1 MEASAFRRAYHEA
14 EAALEEVLQADGIDV
29 ALRVAD
35 ELWAVARLVDGTP
48 TLRRNLA
55 DPSREGADRAGLAQ
69 GLLIG
74 KVHGNALHIV
84 LAVVAQRWPAPGDL
98 GTALERLGVEAVMAH
113 AQHDG
118 RLGQVEDELF
128 RFDRIVA
135 ATPDLQAA
143 LADRRA
149 DAQAKGALVE
159 RLLSVRTAPQTVRL
173 AKQAVAGVRGRRFDL
188 VIATFLEQ
196 AADRQDQV
204 RATVTSAV
212 PLSPEQLDRLEAALS
227 TQYGRQVHTNV
238 VIDEDVVGGIRV
250 EIGDE
255 VIDGTV
261 SQRLLEAHRQ
271 MTS

>member
-1 MEASAFRRAYHEA
+1 METSAFRRAYSEA
-14 EAALEEVLQADGIDV
+14 EAALEEVLRADGIDV
-29 ALRVAD
+29 ALRVAE

-55 DPSREGADRAGLAQ
+55 DPSREGADRAALAQ
-69 GLLIG
+69 GLLTG
-74 KVHGNALHIV
+74 KVHGNSLHIV
-84 LAVVAQRWPAPGDL
+84 RAVVAQRWPAAGDL
-98 GTALERLGVEAVMAH
+98 GLALERLGVEAVMAH
-113 AQHDG
+113 AQHEG

-128 RFDRIVA
+128 RFDRIVG

-188 VIATFLEQ
+188 TVASFLEQ
-196 AADRQDQV
+196 AAARQDQV
-204 RATVTSAV
+204 SATVTTAV
-212 PLSPEQLDRLEAALS
+212 PLSATQLDRLEAALS
-227 TQYGRQVHTNV
+227 SQYGRQIHTNV
-238 VIDEDVVGGIRV
+238 IIDEGVVGGIRV

-255 VIDGTV
+255 IIDGTV
-261 SQRLLEAHRQ
+261 GHRLVEARRQ